1 MNMCNISIKTKV
13 MQHLYLTRDHG
24 GFSMN
29 TVATLNERFLAD
41 GENKIKNSK
50 GSRELYHV

>member
-1 MNMCNISIKTKV
+1 MNMSNISIKTKV
-13 MQHLYLTRDHG
+13 MQPLYLTRDHG

-41 GENKIKNSK
+41 GKNKINSK